1 MRPEGRAEQR
11 PDNRPHLRMAPSAS
25 SASPSAS
32 AGGGRWRALLASR
45 AWRWVGGLLMG
56 AVALFIVWLLVRQ
69 GMHVDWPAVWR
80 ALKELPPA
88 TLALG
93 AALAWASHLAYG
105 CFDLFGRHVV
115 RHDVSAA
122 RTMAI
127 TLIAYPFTLNLG
139 SLIGGVSVRYR
150 LYSRQGLEVGQIAQV
165 VVLSIVTNWV
175 GYFLLAC
182 AVFWHWTP
190 QLPEGWQI
198 GAQQLRWLGVALA
211 AVSVLYVLLCA
222 RRGGRPFTLRGR
234 TLPLPTWR
242 VALLQL
248 ALSSLNWSLM
258 GGAVWALA
266 QGRVPYPAALAMVL
280 LGAVAGLVSRIPA
293 GLGVLEA
300 VGTAVLSAYLPVSQ
314 ALAVVLAFRA
324 LYYLAPLAVAALALL
339 ATEVLWRRRAPP
351 AASRHTAA

>member
-1 MRPEGRAEQR
+1 MRAAPPVEQQHQ
-11 PDNRPHLRMAPSAS
+11 P
-25 SASPSAS
+25 
-32 AGGGRWRALLASR
+32 GRWRTLLASR
-45 AWRWVGGLLMG
+45 AWRWLGGALMALVAL
-56 AVALFIVWLLVRQ
+56 AVATLLVQRAMQ
-69 GMHVDWPAVWR
+69 VDWPAVWR
-80 ALKELPPA
+80 ALRALPAA

-115 RHDVSAA
+115 RHPLGVS

-139 SLIGGVSVRYR
+139 SLIGGVSVRWR
-150 LYSRQGLEVGQIAQV
+150 LYSRQGLDVGQIAQV

-182 AVFWHWTP
+182 AVFWRWTP
-190 QLPEGWQI
+190 QLPGSWQI
-198 GAQQLRWLGVALA
+198 GALQLRWLGVALA

-222 RRGGRPFTLRGR
+222 LRGGQPFIFRGR
-234 TLPLPTWR
+234 SLPLPTWR

-248 ALSSLNWSLM
+248 LLSSLNWALM
-258 GGAVWALA
+258 GAAVWALA
-266 QGRVPYPAALAMVL
+266 QGQAPYPAALATVL

-300 VGTAVLSAYLPVSQ
+300 VGTAVLSGYLPASQ

-339 ATEVLWRRRAPP
+339 ATELLWRRQAPTRAGSLPGL
-351 AASRHTAA
+351 S

>member
-1 MRPEGRAEQR
+1 MPAAPAEGRALAAQ
-11 PDNRPHLRMAPSAS
+11 
-25 SASPSAS
+25 
-32 AGGGRWRALLASR
+32 GRWRALLASR
-45 AWRWVGGLLMG
+45 GWRWAGGAAMA
-56 AVALFIVWLLVRQ
+56 AVALLVVWLLVRQ
-69 GMHVDWPAVWR
+69 ALQVDWPAVWQ
-80 ALKELPPA
+80 ALRQLPPR
-88 TLALG
+88 TLLLG
-93 AALAWASHLAYG
+93 ALLAWASHLAYG
-105 CFDLFGRHVV
+105 CFDLFGRHAM
-115 RHDVSAA
+115 RHPLSVA

-150 LYSRQGLEVGQIAQV
+150 LYSRQGLSVGQIAQV

-182 AVFWHWTP
+182 VVFWGWAP
-190 QLPEGWQI
+190 PLPEGWHL
-198 GAQQLRWLGVALA
+198 GPQQLRWLGVLLAGVSLAYLALC
-211 AVSVLYVLLCA
+211 VL
-222 RRGGRPFTLRGR
+222 RGGQALVFRGR
-234 TLPLPTWR
+234 SLPLPTWR

-248 ALSSLNWSLM
+248 AISSVNWSLM

-266 QGRVPYPAALAMVL
+266 QGQAPYPAALATVL

-300 VGTAVLSAYLPVSQ
+300 VGTAVLSAHMPVSA

-339 ATEVLWRRRAPP
+339 ATELLWRRRTGAEGAEG
-351 AASRHTAA
+351 AASG

>member
-1 MRPEGRAEQR
+1 MTRQDA
-11 PDNRPHLRMAPSAS
+11 APAS
-25 SASPSAS
+25 
-32 AGGGRWRALLASR
+32 GWRALLASR
-45 AWRWVGGLLMG
+45 GLRWAGGALMA

-80 ALKELPPA
+80 ALKGLPPG

-93 AALAWASHLAYG
+93 ALLAWASHLAYG
-105 CFDLFGRHVV
+105 CFDLFGRHAV
-115 RHDVSAA
+115 RHSLSVA

-150 LYSRQGLEVGQIAQV
+150 LYSRQGLTLGQIAQV
-165 VVLSIVTNWV
+165 VVISIITNWV

-182 AVFWHWTP
+182 AVFWSWAP
-190 QLPEGWQI
+190 QLPEGWHL
-198 GAQQLRWLGVALA
+198 GAQQLRWLGVLLA
-211 AVSVLYVLLCA
+211 GVSVLYLLA
-222 RRGGRPFTLRGR
+222 SIWRGGQVLTLRGR
-234 TLPLPTWR
+234 QLPLPGWR
-242 VALLQL
+242 MALAQL

-258 GGAVWALA
+258 GGAIWALA
-266 QGRVPYPAALAMVL
+266 QGQVPYPAALATVL

-300 VGTAVLSAYLPVSQ
+300 VGTAVLSAYLPASH
-314 ALAVVLAFRA
+314 ALAVILAFRA

-339 ATEVLWRRRAPP
+339 ATELLWRRSAP
-351 AASRHTAA
+351 AAG